1 MSLLNWEKASENLS
15 INEKVVLLSNT
26 LFNIFCNYVP
36 KKIVKCSYRDPPWI
50 TKKIKPKL
58 KNRSKITKGYYRKDQ
73 DPTIFAELSRISIE
87 CTDLIRNA
95 IIADRTDRRV
105 YWTVLNNFLKNIK
118 IPSVSPILI
127 FGETIA
133 NIGEKANIF
142 NEFFAFQCTPFENN
156 SKLPSLLMNT
166 DKRLNIFSIKKEGTA
181 SIIKSL
187 NPTKAHGFESISV
200 CMIQLCPSVQIFK
213 ASLTQGVFPDTWK
226 MVNIIPVHKK
236 RQNI

>member
-1 MSLLNWEKASENLS
+1 M
-15 INEKVVLLSNT
+15 
-26 LFNIFCNYVP
+26 
-36 KKIVKCSYRDPPWI
+36 
-50 TKKIKPKL
+50 
-58 KNRSKITKGYYRKDQ
+58 
-73 DPTIFAELSRISIE
+73 
-87 CTDLIRNA
+87 
-95 IIADRTDRRV
+95 
-105 YWTVLNNFLKNIK
+105 NNFLKNIK

-133 NIGEKANIF
+133 NIGGKANIF
-142 NEFFAFQCTPFENN
+142 YEFFAFQCTPFENN

-213 ASLTQGVFPDTWK
+213 SSLTQGVFPDTWK